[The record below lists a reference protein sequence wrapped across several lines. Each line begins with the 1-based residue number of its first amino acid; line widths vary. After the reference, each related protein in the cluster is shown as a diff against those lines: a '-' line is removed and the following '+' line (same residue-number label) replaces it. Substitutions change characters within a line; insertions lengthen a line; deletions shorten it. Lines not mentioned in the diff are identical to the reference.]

1 VQRVFSGEVLKR
13 VRTYPWGK
21 EVVPGSPRRAQGH
34 TFGHTSYVGASGNES
49 VCVQSDVTHV
59 PFLFVLHSDWHA
71 FYDQDGQMAQDTE
84 HKVYDMLAAEKMR
97 VQGVHYPFPSLAHVV
112 KNGTG
117 IATSRCRRAR

>member
-71 FYDQDGQMAQDTE
+71 FYDQDGQMAQDT
-84 HKVYDMLAAEKMR
+84 
-97 VQGVHYPFPSLAHVV
+97 
-112 KNGTG
+112 TC
-117 IATSRCRRAR
+117 SRPRRCACRAFIIHSRRSRMW